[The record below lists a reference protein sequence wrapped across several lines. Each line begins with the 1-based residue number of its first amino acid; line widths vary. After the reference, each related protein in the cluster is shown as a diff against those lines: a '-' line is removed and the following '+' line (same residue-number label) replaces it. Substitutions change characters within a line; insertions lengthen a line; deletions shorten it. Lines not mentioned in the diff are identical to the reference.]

1 MKFVSYKKQGLA
13 IIDSSQE
20 GTVVNQL
27 FSNGYDDTVRV
38 QAIQAIDLAIQEI
51 ETTTSSITGV
61 FRERLG

>member
-13 IIDSSQE
+13 IYDSSQE
-20 GTVVNQL
+20 GVMLNTS
-27 FSNGYDDTVRV
+27 FNGYDDTIRV

-61 FRERLG
+61 LRERLG

>member
-13 IIDSSQE
+13 IYDSSQE
-20 GTVVNQL
+20 GAMLNTS
-27 FSNGYDDTVRV
+27 FNGYDDTIRV